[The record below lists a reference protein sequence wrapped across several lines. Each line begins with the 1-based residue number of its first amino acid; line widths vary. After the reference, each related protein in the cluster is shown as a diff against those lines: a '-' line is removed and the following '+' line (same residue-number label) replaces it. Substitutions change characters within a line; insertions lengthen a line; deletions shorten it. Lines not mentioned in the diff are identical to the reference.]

1 MLCYGRYQKKKKRQ
15 KRQETISMLATH
27 AQLISSY
34 FLALKYLLPCSL
46 PHFSVTIIYSF
57 FFLLEEKFNQIK
69 VVFSPPLHLPLSNL
83 MVDWKNE

>member
-1 MLCYGRYQKKKKRQ
+1 
-15 KRQETISMLATH
+15 MLATH
-27 AQLISSY
+27 AQLVSGY

-57 FFLLEEKFNQIK
+57 FLLEEKFNQIK
-69 VVFSPPLHLPLSNL
+69 VVFSLPLHLPLSNL